1 MLKEIFSGKC
11 PVCSGASALNEPV
24 CSNCR
29 EHLKPYIHFCG
40 KCGFPLTKPGISCYR
55 CSGKISKRIT
65 NIYALY
71 HYNKYARS
79 IILQMKFHYNIRLNY
94 TLKHLINLPNF
105 VTKYDGIEIVPSHL
119 FRRMF
124 RFYHPADV
132 IGKYVAYKLNV
143 PVLHHLKRVRYTVFQ
158 SHISKSERVEN
169 VKDAFQCKKYNE
181 NIKNIL
187 LIDDVFTTGATINQC
202 VKALYSAGAR
212 RIDVLVFAK

>member
-1 MLKEIFSGKC
+1 MLTEIFSGKC

-24 CSNCR
+24 CSKCK
-29 EHLKPYIHFCG
+29 ELLKPYIHFCG
-40 KCGFPLTKPGISCYR
+40 KCGFPITKAGGFCYR

-105 VTKYDGIEIVPSHL
+105 ITKYDGIEIVPSHFL
-119 FRRMF
+119 RHFI

-132 IGKYVAYKLNV
+132 IGRYVAYKLNIK
-143 PVLHHLKRVRYTVFQ
+143 VLHHLKRIRHTAFQ
-158 SHISKSERVEN
+158 SHISKEERYNN
-169 VKDAFQCKKYNE
+169 VKDAFFCKKYDE
-181 NIKNIL
+181 SIKNIL

-202 VKALYSAGAR
+202 VKALHNAGAK

>member
-29 EHLKPYIHFCG
+29 EHLKSYIHFCG
-40 KCGFPLTKPGISCYR
+40 KCGFPITKAGGFCYR

-105 VTKYDGIEIVPSHL
+105 VTQYDGIEIVPSHF

-143 PVLHHLKRVRYTVFQ
+143 PVLHHLKRVRYTAFQ

-187 LIDDVFTTGATINQC
+187 LVDDVFTTGATINQC

>member
-11 PVCSGASALNEPV
+11 PVCSGASSLKEPV
-24 CSNCR
+24 CSVCINQ
-29 EHLKPYIHFCG
+29 LKPYVFFCG
-40 KCGFPLTKPGISCYR
+40 KCGFPLTKAGGFCYR

-79 IILQMKFHYNIRLNY
+79 IILQMKFHYNIRLRY

-105 VTKYDGIEIVPSHL
+105 ITDYDGIEIVPSHFL
-119 FRRMF
+119 RQFF

-132 IGKYVAYKLNV
+132 LGRYTAYKLNI
-143 PVLHHLKRVRYTVFQ
+143 PVLHHLKRVRYTAFQ
-158 SHISKSERVEN
+158 SHISKSERAVN
-169 VKDAFQCKKYNE
+169 VQDAFSCKKYNE

-202 VKALYSAGAR
+202 VKSIYNAGAR